1 MTKYILDYNIKI
13 VDNSIVH
20 IITSRI
26 AIENFKFA
34 LNYNKYFTII
44 YLKLMTDNFKWLL
57 LEVIYEIFEICY
69 WDDIDSCIF
78 CFLHKKINDDRYN
91 KLIYKVII
99 NGNNLIKCKDNDCVI
114 DESFTEIQQDYISQI
129 EFQLNKV
136 LIKPI
141 SSIIVDTIFN
151 R

>member
-1 MTKYILDYNIKI
+1 MDVSDIKTLIEKDKNIDYTKQ
-13 VDNSIVH
+13 
-20 IITSRI
+20 
-26 AIENFKFA
+26 
-34 LNYNKYFTII
+34 
-44 YLKLMTDNFKWLL
+44 
-57 LEVIYEIFEICY
+57 
-69 WDDIDSCIF
+69 
-78 CFLHKKINDDRYN
+78 KINDDRYN
-91 KLIYKVII
+91 KLIYKAII

-114 DESFTEIQQDYISQI
+114 NESFKEIQQDYISQL